1 MNKIF
6 IVAGKEI
13 QELVNNKRT
22 LITGVFFALWFSV
35 FTSLAVKGVGSPA
48 ALNNSVFYMALMIG
62 VFIAYIFSGQVF
74 LQEKREKIVETL
86 LCTPLS
92 LRSIWVGKVI
102 GVALPA
108 HLVSILTAAL
118 VVIISNV
125 LSPSLLF
132 PSAAVLFHLS
142 VVVPAFIAFA
152 VGLMG
157 FCQFL
162 LGMRENAIIGLLVFV
177 VLFGALTLTNNITKG
192 GFTVSWSGVGVLLV
206 IAVLLLALVS
216 YLTRYLS
223 KERIV
228 TTIP

>member
-13 QELVNNKRT
+13 KELVKNKRT
-22 LITGVFFALWFSV
+22 FITGVFFALWFSV

-48 ALNNSVFYMALMIG
+48 ALNNSVFYLALMIG
-62 VFIAYIFSGQVF
+62 VFITYIFSGQVF
-74 LQEKREKIVETL
+74 LREKQEKIIETL

-92 LRSIWVGKVI
+92 LRSIWLGKVV

-108 HLVSILTAAL
+108 HLVALLTAAL

-132 PSAAVLFHLS
+132 PSTAVLFHLL

-152 VGLMG
+152 AGLMG
-157 FCQFL
+157 FFQFL
-162 LGMRENAIIGLLVFV
+162 LGMRENQIIGLLVFV
-177 VLFGALTLTNNITKG
+177 VLFGALSLTNNITKG
-192 GFTVSWSGVGVLLV
+192 DFTVSWSGVGVLLV
-206 IAVLLLALVS
+206 IAAILLALTT

-228 TTIP
+228 TSIS